1 MYGLPGVISFK
12 TAGLSE
18 DAARLLA
25 KADNKSEL
33 IKYLLE
39 RHARGKSAHTAHTE
53 EGGGEGGRAG
63 Y

>member
-1 MYGLPGVISFK
+1 MYGLPKTMAFK

-18 DAARLLA
+18 EACRLLA

-39 RHARGKSAHTAHTE
+39 RHIREKTK
-53 EGGGEGGRAG
+53 GGGDNGQAARE
-63 Y
+63 

>member
-1 MYGLPGVISFK
+1 MSINKARGL
-12 TAGLSE
+12 LYW
-18 DAARLLA
+18 LA

-53 EGGGEGGRAG
+53 EGGGEGGRADNFKG
-63 Y
+63 

>member
-18 DAARLLA
+18 EACRLLA

-39 RHARGKSAHTAHTE
+39 WHAREKIK
-53 EGGGEGGRAG
+53 GGGDDGQAARE
-63 Y
+63 

>member
-18 DAARLLA
+18 EAARLLSR
-25 KADNKSEL
+25 ADNKSEL

-39 RHARGKSAHTAHTE
+39 KYARE
-53 EGGGEGGRAG
+53 RRENYGR
-63 Y
+63 